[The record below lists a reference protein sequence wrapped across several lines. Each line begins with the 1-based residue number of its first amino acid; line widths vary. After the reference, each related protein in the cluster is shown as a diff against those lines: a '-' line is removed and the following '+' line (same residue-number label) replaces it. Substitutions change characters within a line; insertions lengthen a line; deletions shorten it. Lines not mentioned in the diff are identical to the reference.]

1 MKIKRATLH
10 VKIAD
15 ALREMIMTGEF
26 TEGDKINEAEL
37 CDRMEISKTPLREAL
52 RVLSVEGLIR
62 LVPNHGA
69 FVTLPTIGEVTEMF
83 DVMAVLEGVCAR
95 RAAEKMTDG
104 DFDRIAALH
113 GELEEAYEARDQKA
127 YIRVNDRYHS
137 LVQELAENRTLNG
150 IVNGLRKKILLHRF
164 QSLNLAG
171 RIDDSIGEHRAL
183 LAAFRDRNGSRA
195 EELMKVHLKNQAEAL
210 RILAE
215 MGGDREASVVLNP
228 NRKYKG
234 GTMRRAKG
242 MRTICLGLALAV
254 GLALAAGP
262 AHARSMTL
270 KVSHQFAA
278 GDVRDQMARVFGEK
292 VTEKTNGE
300 IKFRYYPAS
309 SLYKA
314 KEQWDALRK
323 GALDLSVFPLDYASG
338 KVPQLSITLMPCSVS
353 SIPQGLTWRNK
364 PIGKKI
370 DGLLEEN
377 GVKNLIWAWF
387 DGGIGSKIRQIKV
400 PADVEGT
407 KMRAA
412 GKKFEYMMKE
422 AGASITSM
430 PSSET
435 YHALSTGVLN
445 TMMTSSASFVS
456 YRLYEVLDYINAP
469 RDYSIWY
476 MAENL
481 IMGKKTWD
489 RLSPE
494 QQKAFE
500 EVAEWMHEN
509 WVYPNFKTLVDKLI
523 ASYTEAGVAIHYMTK
538 EEFNQ
543 WLEFAKKTAWKEYA
557 DTVEGGQELL
567 DLALDAME

>member
-1 MKIKRATLH
+1 MNTR
-10 VKIAD
+10 
-15 ALREMIMTGEF
+15 R
-26 TEGDKINEAEL
+26 
-37 CDRMEISKTPLREAL
+37 ISQ
-52 RVLSVEGLIR
+52 
-62 LVPNHGA
+62 
-69 FVTLPTIGEVTEMF
+69 
-83 DVMAVLEGVCAR
+83 AVC
-95 RAAEKMTDG
+95 
-104 DFDRIAALH
+104 FI
-113 GELEEAYEARDQKA
+113 
-127 YIRVNDRYHS
+127 IS
-137 LVQELAENRTLNG
+137 LT
-150 IVNGLRKKILLHRF
+150 
-164 QSLNLAG
+164 
-171 RIDDSIGEHRAL
+171 
-183 LAAFRDRNGSRA
+183 
-195 EELMKVHLKNQAEAL
+195 
-210 RILAE
+210 
-215 MGGDREASVVLNP
+215 
-228 NRKYKG
+228 
-234 GTMRRAKG
+234 
-242 MRTICLGLALAV
+242 LALSFS
-254 GLALAAGP
+254 AGP

-278 GDVRDQMARVFGEK
+278 GDVRDQMARVFGDK

-323 GALDLSVFPLDYASG
+323 GALDLSVFPIDYASG

-353 SIPQGLTWRNK
+353 SIQQGLTWRDK
-364 PIGKKI
+364 PIGDKI
-370 DGLLEEN
+370 DTLMMEN

-400 PADVEGT
+400 PADVKGT
-407 KMRAA
+407 KLRAA

-481 IMGKKTWD
+481 IISQKTWD
-489 RLSPE
+489 RLTPE
-494 QQKAFE
+494 QQKVFE
-500 EVAEWMHEN
+500 EVAEWMHQN
-509 WVYPNFKTLVDKLI
+509 WVYPNFKTLVDTLI
-523 ASYTEAGVAIHYMTK
+523 EEYTKAGVDIHYMTK
-538 EEFNQ
+538 AEFNE

-557 DTVEGGQELL
+557 DTVKGGQELL
-567 DLALDAME
+567 DLALEAME